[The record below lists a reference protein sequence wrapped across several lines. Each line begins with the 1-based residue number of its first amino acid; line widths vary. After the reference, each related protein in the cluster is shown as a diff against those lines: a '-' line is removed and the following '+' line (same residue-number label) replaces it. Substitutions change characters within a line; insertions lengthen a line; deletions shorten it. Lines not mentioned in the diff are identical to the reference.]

1 MSKESIPIPD
11 IMTADVMITL
21 DKKEVNGIS
30 RTFYFDRE
38 VFQMAVG
45 IQNMLD
51 KHAPEKG
58 DSWKDM
64 DAGQLLYRM
73 REEYKEL
80 DEAIREEKP
89 ETEIA
94 SEAMDVALFA
104 LFCWYLHTTF
114 IGVKP

>member
-51 KHAPEKG
+51 KHAEKKG
-58 DSWKDM
+58 DDWKHM
-64 DAGQLLYRM
+64 DAGQFMYRM
-73 REEYKEL
+73 QEEYKEL
-80 DEAIREEKP
+80 YEAIQEEKP
-89 ETEIA
+89 EIEIA

-104 LFCWYLHTTF
+104 LFLWYLHTTF
-114 IGVKP
+114 IGVRE